1 VVERLLPSGEF
12 VPNDC
17 RLDGERRQ
25 ILLLTGPN
33 MGGKSTYLRQVA
45 LAVLLA
51 QCGSFVPAARAEI
64 GLVDR
69 LFTRVGASD
78 RLGAGESTF
87 MVEMS
92 ETAEILKSATARS
105 LVILDELGRGTAT
118 YDGLAL
124 AWAVTEFLHEASGP
138 RPRTIFA
145 THYHELTQLADRLT
159 RLANVQATVKEWG
172 DRVVFLHRIGEGAA
186 DRSYG
191 IHVAQLAGLPEA
203 VLARAREVL
212 AELESERTVEHLEHR
227 VGPAGTPRPEPRPE
241 PRASDHPIAARLR
254 ELKLETL
261 TPLEALNLLAAWK
274 REWGGEPPARGA

>member
-1 VVERLLPSGEF
+1 VRPVLGETDRLTLEGARHPVVERLLPPGEF

-17 RLDGERRQ
+17 LLDGTRRQ

-45 LAVLLA
+45 LCVLLA
-51 QCGSFVPAARAEI
+51 QMGSSVPAARAEV

-87 MVEMS
+87 MVEMR
-92 ETAEILKSATARS
+92 ETAEILRAASPRS
-105 LVILDELGRGTAT
+105 LVMLDEVGRGTAT

-124 AWAVTEFLHEASGP
+124 AWAVTEFLHEAAGP

-145 THYHELTQLADRLT
+145 THYHELTQLAERLP

-172 DRVVFLHRIGEGAA
+172 DGVVFLHRIGEG
-186 DRSYG
+186 R
-191 IHVAQLAGLPEA
+191 
-203 VLARAREVL
+203 
-212 AELESERTVEHLEHR
+212 
-227 VGPAGTPRPEPRPE
+227 
-241 PRASDHPIAARLR
+241 PIARTGSTSRDWPGCRRRCWCAPARSWPSSR
-254 ELKLETL
+254 RSAPWSISMCVRTS
-261 TPLEALNLLAAWK
+261 W
-274 REWGGEPPARGA
+274 RGPPAPPSRRRPRRRIRSPSACGGSRSKPSRHSQH